1 MGKDS
6 YIPTGYSWLYSY
18 TLEYDHLFILANN
31 EFFGGVFDWRWWKA
45 QAITES
51 NLEPL
56 AKSHCGAMGMM
67 QIMPSTWDDLAKTID
82 ISNPWDAR
90 DNIRAGV
97 FYMKKLWHYWQ
108 ARKIKEFR
116 ETLRFAQA
124 SYNAGMGNIRKAWKL
139 TDSNLWA
146 DVAFHLPEITGGH
159 ARETINYVQRI
170 EELFQDL

>member
-1 MGKDS
+1 
-6 YIPTGYSWLYSY
+6 
-18 TLEYDHLFILANN
+18 
-31 EFFGGVFDWRWWKA
+31 
-45 QAITES
+45 
-51 NLEPL
+51 
-56 AKSHCGAMGMM
+56 MGMM
-67 QIMPSTWDDLAKTID
+67 QIMPPTWDDLAKVID

-90 DNIRAGV
+90 DNVRAGV

-116 ETLRFAQA
+116 ETLRFSQA